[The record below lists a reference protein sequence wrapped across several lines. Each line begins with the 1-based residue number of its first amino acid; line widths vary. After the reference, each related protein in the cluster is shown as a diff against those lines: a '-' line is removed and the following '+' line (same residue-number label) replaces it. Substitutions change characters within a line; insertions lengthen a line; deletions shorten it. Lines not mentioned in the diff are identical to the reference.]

1 MQKNESSRIKLRI
14 LLWIFEVEA
23 DHMTSKE
30 EVEKAVRY
38 PSLSLRGEVRP
49 EMGF

>member
-1 MQKNESSRIKLRI
+1 MGQASSRRKLRI
-14 LLWIFEVEA
+14 LLWILEVEA
-23 DHMTSKE
+23 EHITSKR

-49 EMGF
+49 EMGC